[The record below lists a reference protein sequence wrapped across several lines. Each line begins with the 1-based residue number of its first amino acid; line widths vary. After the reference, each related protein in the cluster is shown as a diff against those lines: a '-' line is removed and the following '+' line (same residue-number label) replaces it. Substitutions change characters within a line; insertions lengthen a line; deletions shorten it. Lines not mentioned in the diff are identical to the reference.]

1 MSELLKRLYS
11 ISDNLEYFLL
21 LGSVFLTMVL
31 LCLGLYFAFFRKDP
45 ALKRLEKLRE
55 APPDTSRPRKNA
67 LYREKEPTSPIDK
80 ALSFLYRVNQPSKEE
95 DVKSVRLMLMQAG
108 LRTNTAHRAY
118 VAIRL
123 ACGLLLPLCF
133 LLIGFYYR
141 LSAQAILLGFAV
153 GIAGYFLPTLVLKQ
167 LVALRKN
174 QMNRALPD
182 AIDLMVVCAE
192 SGLGLDMTLKKVGE
206 EIRPLSRH
214 LSDEFN
220 LTNLEIQAGKPRID
234 CFQNM
239 NLRTG
244 VKEIGNLM
252 TVISQSTRFGT
263 SISKALR
270 VHSDAM
276 RTKRRQIAEE
286 KANKTMVKMMFPLI
300 FFILPALFIVI
311 IGPAA
316 IRISKVLI
324 PIMKNSAM

>member
-11 ISDNLEYFLL
+11 LSDKLEYLLL
-21 LGSVFLTMVL
+21 LGSVFLTMTL

-45 ALKRLEKLRE
+45 SIQRLERLRE
-55 APPDTSRPRKNA
+55 PLPESGRPRKSA
-67 LYREKEPTSPIDK
+67 LYQEQAATSRVGK
-80 ALSFLYRVNQPSKEE
+80 ALNYLYRVNQPTREE
-95 DVKSVRLMLMQAG
+95 DVKSVKFMLLQAG
-108 LRTNTAHRAY
+108 LRTDTAHKAY
-118 VAIRL
+118 VSIRL
-123 ACGLLLPLCF
+123 ACSLFLPFCF

-141 LSAQAILLGFAV
+141 LSAQAILLGFAI
-153 GIAGYFLPTLVLKQ
+153 GIAGYFLPTIVLKQ
-167 LVALRKN
+167 MIAFRKA

-252 TVISQSTRFGT
+252 TVISQSSRFGT

-276 RTKRRQIAEE
+276 RTKRRQLAEE